1 MAEEVEIVEQDAP
14 LVEKQE
20 PAKTEENPKS
30 NEKLFSRDD
39 MAKMVHAQMEQWKK
53 EQDMTAEELASQKEQ
68 ERLSQLQ
75 EREEAI
81 RIRET
86 TMDVQS
92 DLQEAGLPKT
102 FAGIIAKSSDEDE
115 RKAIVTDLKTAFLQA
130 VQAGI
135 KEGLQGKKNPTA
147 ASTVHSGSLTADDIM
162 KEPDDMKRQQ
172 LIKENMALFTK

>member
-1 MAEEVEIVEQDAP
+1 MTEEAQTVEET

-20 PAKTEENPKS
+20 PAKTEEVPKS

-53 EQDMTAEELASQKEQ
+53 EQDMTAEELANQKEQ

-92 DLQEAGLPKT
+92 DLQEAGLPKSL
-102 FAGIIAKSSDEDE
+102 AGVIAKSTDEDE
-115 RKAIVTDLKTAFLQA
+115 RKTMVADLKTIFGQA
-130 VQAGI
+130 VQSGVQEA
-135 KEGLQGKKNPTA
+135 LQGKKNPTA
-147 ASTVHSGSLTADDIM
+147 ASTTVNNGNLTVDDIM
-162 KEPDDMKRQQ
+162 KEPDDIKRQQ
-172 LIKENMALFTK
+172 LIKENIELFTN

>member
-1 MAEEVEIVEQDAP
+1 MTEEAQTVEQEESVAEEQQAP
-14 LVEKQE
+14 KQE
-20 PAKTEENPKS
+20 ETKKS
-30 NEKLFSRDD
+30 SEKLFSRDD

-53 EQDMTAEELASQKEQ
+53 EQTMTAEELASQKEQ

-102 FAGIIAKSSDEDE
+102 FAGIIAKSTDEDE
-115 RKAIVTDLKTAFLQA
+115 RKAIVADLKTAFDQALQIK
-130 VQAGI
+130 I

-147 ASTVHSGSLTADDIM
+147 ASTVATGNLTVEEIM
-162 KEPDDMKRQQ
+162 KEPDDIKRQQ
-172 LIKENMALFTK
+172 LIKENIELFTK